1 MVPRALTGDNLEAFS
16 PADEAGFCFVLDSAS
31 DLWGSPENVD
41 TRWLWKRSRVSLRA
55 GSMVIHTPVPGQP
68 GPGQIVLGEF
78 RALAGPS
85 YDVVLGEAVGTL
97 KIGLIM

>member
-68 GPGQIVLGEF
+68 GPKQMVLVPYQWNPDMKSKDLKLD
-78 RALAGPS
+78 RMQ
-85 YDVVLGEAVGTL
+85 AVG
-97 KIGLIM
+97 